1 MPLSIDQ
8 LLGSAVN
15 FEVLGAST
23 VTNSG
28 STVIIGGN
36 LGLYPGTSIT
46 GFPPGVVTLPAV
58 THTTDS
64 VANQA
69 EIDANTAYNY
79 FQALPGGI
87 TVVGNLAG
95 QTLTPGIYK
104 SASSMDLSV
113 GGTLTLN
120 GNGDPNAVFIFQIGS
135 SLTINTSATV
145 VLTNGTLA
153 RNVIWLVGSSATINA
168 SATMQGDV
176 IALSSVSLGT
186 GAAMTGRAIALTGA
200 VTMLGNTMTSPV
212 QAVPIPPIPPVPPI
226 GTSSTPASI
235 LLTELCF
242 PDITGKVIRAWGI
255 VTLTPGGYTVG
266 GIPMGLFPFLDAR
279 TVDVNGILL
288 CEVWGEEPINNVI
301 GTSYTYHYSPVNDS
315 LQIFNN
321 GTEFTAMQ
329 TIPLAVLADVLLFE
343 ASTDRTSTRG

>member
-1 MPLSIDQ
+1 MALSIDQ

-15 FEVLGAST
+15 FEVLASST

-28 STVIIGGN
+28 ATNIIGGN
-36 LGLYPGTSIT
+36 LGLYPGTSVT
-46 GFPPGVVTLPAV
+46 GFPPGVVDPPAV
-58 THTTDS
+58 QHITDS

-79 FQALPGGI
+79 FQALAGGV

-95 QTLTPGIYK
+95 QTLLPGIYK
-104 SASSMDLSV
+104 SATSMDLSV

-135 SLTINTSATV
+135 TLTINTSAVV
-145 VLTNGTLA
+145 VLTNGAVA

-168 SATMQGDV
+168 SATMVGDV
-176 IALSSVSLGT
+176 VALASVSLGT
-186 GAAMTGRAIALTGA
+186 GANMTGRAIALTGA
-200 VTMLGNTMTSPV
+200 VTLLGNTMTSPV
-212 QAVPIPPIPPVPPI
+212 QAIPVPPI
-226 GTSSTPASI
+226 GSSSVPASI
-235 LLTELCF
+235 TLTELCF
-242 PDITGKVIRAWGI
+242 PDITGKVIRAWGL
-255 VTLTPGGYTVG
+255 VTVTPGGYTVG

-288 CEVWGEEPINNVI
+288 CEVYGEEPINNVI

-315 LQIFNN
+315 LQILNN
-321 GTEFTAMQ
+321 NVELAASQ

-343 ASTDRTSTRG
+343 ASVDRTSTRG

>member
-28 STVIIGGN
+28 STVINGGN
-36 LGLYPGTSIT
+36 LGLFPGTSIT
-46 GFPPGVVTLPAV
+46 GFPPGVVSSPYV

-64 VANQA
+64 VAQQA
-69 EIDANTAYNY
+69 EIDATTAYNY
-79 FQALPGGI
+79 FQALPGGV

-113 GGTLTLN
+113 GGTLILN
-120 GNGDPNAVFIFQIGS
+120 GNGDPNSVFIFQIGS
-135 SLTINTSATV
+135 TLTINTSATV
-145 VLTNGTLA
+145 VLTNGALA

-168 SATMQGDV
+168 SASMQGDV
-176 IALSSVSLGT
+176 VASSSVSLGT

-200 VTMLGNTMTSPV
+200 VTLLGNTMTSPI
-212 QAVPIPPIPPVPPI
+212 QAVPVPPVPPI
-226 GTSSTPASI
+226 GTSSVTPTITLS
-235 LLTELCF
+235 ELCF
-242 PDITGKVIRAWGI
+242 PDITGKAIKAWGM
-255 VTLTPGGYTVG
+255 VTLTPGGYITG
-266 GIPMGLFPFLDAR
+266 GIPMGLVAFADAR
-279 TVDVNGILL
+279 TVDFNGFLD
-288 CEVWGEEPINNVI
+288 CTVYGEEPLIGVEA
-301 GTSYTYHYSPVNDS
+301 GTSYTYHYSPVGDV
-315 LQIFNN
+315 LQIFGAN
-321 GTEFTAMQ
+321 GSELTQSQ

-343 ASTDRTSTRG
+343 ATWDRTSVRG